1 MITEKDFAPG
11 VFRTVAEKLF
21 SQYRQQRKVEPAV
34 VVNTFQ
40 DVEEQRLVAGML
52 QTDLSIDMTE
62 EEISGAITDVVRKI
76 KLASIKKQLESE
88 NDIAKVQQLIK
99 DRKKMEKFR
108 VTI

>member
-1 MITEKDFAPG
+1 M
-11 VFRTVAEKLF
+11 
-21 SQYRQQRKVEPAV
+21 
-34 VVNTFQ
+34 
-40 DVEEQRLVAGML
+40 AGML